1 MGSFLDFK
9 PRNKN
14 GNLIRSV
21 NNSTT
26 NVRNNDN
33 LCILYNLVISLW
45 GSEISGDH
53 TDPSN
58 LQPYLDRIDDKGV
71 EYPVTRGDLQLLESN
86 NRSTLN
92 FSLNIWHFVSIDH
105 LEPFFISRN
114 ISKGNVQCDMLMI
127 DNGERQHLIH
137 IKDKAALFRKQKNG
151 NQKKKLQFFCPVCKI
166 FRTDS
171 VEKSEKHFKKCSDP
185 CYFKEFYPPA
195 IDNYTRAQ
203 PFGGNLLSPPSA
215 YRSSAPILR
224 GRKNKTNIISI
235 FFLIFFFF
243 I

>member
-1 MGSFLDFK
+1 MFQIRMVKLSSHTMGSFLPFK

-21 NNSTT
+21 NSSTT
-26 NVRNNDN
+26 NVQNTGDD

-45 GSEISGDH
+45 GNEIEGDH
-53 TDPSN
+53 TDPAN
-58 LQPYLDRIDDKGV
+58 LQPYLDRIDDEGV
-71 EYPVTRGDLQLLESN
+71 QYPVTRGDLQLLESN

-92 FSLNIWHFVSIDH
+92 FSLNIWRFVSVDH
-105 LEPFFISRN
+105 LEPFFLSRN
-114 ISKGNVQCDMLMI
+114 ISKGHVQCDMLMI
-127 DNGERQHLIH
+127 CNGERQHLVH

-151 NQKKKLQFFCPVCKI
+151 YQKKKLQFFCPVCKI

-185 CYFKEFYPPA
+185 CYFKEKYPPA
-195 IDNYTRAQ
+195 IDNYTRAK
-203 PFGGNLLSPPSA
+203 PHGGNLLSPPSA

-224 GRKNKTNIISI
+224 GKKI
-235 FFLIFFFF
+235 
-243 I
+243 